1 MFNGYRILYA
11 NVGGIRDPAEQEIAL
26 EFCRSQNKDISILT
40 ETHIG
45 QEQFHQ
51 IRNNWLGRIFFAP
64 GDTFSKGI
72 LIFLHPGFEMSQ
84 MLTQIQMGDLCPSK
98 LLPLMTE
105 FSVSMLLQVIVAEN
119 NWLGHASLKVY
130 KII

>member
-1 MFNGYRILYA
+1 MVTGYSMPTLVASETQQSRKLHLNFAEARI
-11 NVGGIRDPAEQEIAL
+11 
-26 EFCRSQNKDISILT
+26 KISVLT

-119 NWLGHASLKVY
+119 NWLGYASLKVY